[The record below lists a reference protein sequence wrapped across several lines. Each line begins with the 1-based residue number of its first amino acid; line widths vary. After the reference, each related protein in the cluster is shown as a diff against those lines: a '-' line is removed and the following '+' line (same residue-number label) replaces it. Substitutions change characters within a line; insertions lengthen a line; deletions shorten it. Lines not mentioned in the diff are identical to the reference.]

1 VEDFHAKHSALL
13 ESDKGL
19 NILEEHCSLKL
30 QGQLNKSNHG
40 IYSLKMLKGY
50 YLTTKVKRSEISSIR
65 WMNLGMTLNGKCLTL
80 KISQQKNAQHH
91 KTESEFSLSHILE
104 DQVDEKYFLSQEKVK
119 APILISNYGVGLNF
133 IEIIILKLTV

>member
-1 VEDFHAKHSALL
+1 
-13 ESDKGL
+13 
-19 NILEEHCSLKL
+19 
-30 QGQLNKSNHG
+30 
-40 IYSLKMLKGY
+40 MLKGY

-119 APILISNYGVGLNF
+119 ALILISNYGVGLNF